1 MSDVTAIA
9 IHIGHVLGRPFAP
22 TSVAPAGGGCI
33 NRALVISD
41 GSRRYFVKINDGDRA
56 DMFAA
61 EAEGLHEL
69 AAAKAIRVPQP
80 ICTGAAD
87 GQAFLVLEYLDLCG
101 ADGGTSQERLGHR
114 LAALHRRR
122 RPAFGWH
129 RDNTIGSTA
138 QPNTEHADW
147 IEFWRTRRLHPQLA
161 LATRNG
167 YGRALETRGARL
179 AERLGD
185 FFTNYRPAA
194 SLLHGDLWS
203 GNVGALADGE
213 PVIFDPAVY
222 YGDREADLA
231 MTELFGGFGPRFYA
245 AYNEA
250 WPLDTGYAV
259 RKDLYNWYHVLNH
272 LNLFGGSY
280 LAQAAN
286 MVDRLLSEVR

>member
-1 MSDVTAIA
+1 MSAVTTIA
-9 IHIGHVLGRPFAP
+9 AHIETALGRPFTPDSAE
-22 TSVAPAGGGCI
+22 PAGGGCI
-33 NRALVISD
+33 NETLVLSG
-41 GSRRYFVKINDGDRA
+41 GSQRYFVKINRRDRA

-61 EAEGLHEL
+61 EAEGLREL
-69 AAAKAIRVPQP
+69 AAANAIRVPQP
-80 ICTGAAD
+80 ICTGTAD
-87 GQAFLVLEYLDLCG
+87 GQAFLALEYLDLG
-101 ADGGTSQERLGHR
+101 ANRGTSQERLGHQ

-138 QPNTEHADW
+138 QSNTEHADW
-147 IEFWRTRRLHPQLA
+147 IEFWRRRRLNPQLA

-167 YGRALETRGARL
+167 YGRALETRGAQL

-185 FFTNYRPAA
+185 FFTGYRPAA

-203 GNVGALADGE
+203 GNVGMLADGA

-231 MTELFGGFGPRFYA
+231 MTELFGGFGSRFYA
-245 AYNEA
+245 AYHDA
-250 WPLDTGYAV
+250 WPLDAGYAV
-259 RKDLYNWYHVLNH
+259 RKDFYNLYHVLNH

-280 LAQAAN
+280 LAQATR
-286 MVDRLLSEVR
+286 MVDRLLSEAR